1 MDFLC
6 HNPVTLA
13 ALFEFDILIYSL
25 RGFMELEAF
34 PCAAHHKE
42 PLTWI
47 VGTGEGS
54 SEGEIKKEWRFDTI
68 AGNTRIVVVHEVT
81 HDCSLP
87 VV

>member
-1 MDFLC
+1 MDFSSCPIFSIHFLHPQVDFLC

-54 SEGEIKKEWRFDTI
+54 SEGEIKKE
-68 AGNTRIVVVHEVT
+68 
-81 HDCSLP
+81 
-87 VV
+87 